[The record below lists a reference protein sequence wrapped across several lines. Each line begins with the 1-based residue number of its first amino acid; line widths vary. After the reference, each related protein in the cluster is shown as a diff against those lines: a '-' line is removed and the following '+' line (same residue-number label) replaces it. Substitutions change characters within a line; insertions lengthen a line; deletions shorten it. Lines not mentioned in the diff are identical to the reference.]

1 MFKRTLIIA
10 LLTALPYVIHAQ
22 AFGEWEN
29 RSGQALLIVDAG
41 SAYGAII
48 VRCDDGEPS
57 VYVDVGFALAVRRP
71 IAVRYRFDGGATIE
85 GRWHP
90 STDGVG
96 TFAPNGAQF
105 ANALARRYRLW
116 FEATDAAGTEHSAE
130 FPLAGSARA
139 IQPVLE
145 ACR

>member
-10 LLTALPYVIHAQ
+10 LLAAAPSLVLAQ

-29 RSGQALLIVDAG
+29 RSGQALVIVDAG
-41 SAYGAII
+41 NAYGAII
-48 VRCDDGEPS
+48 VRCDDGDPS

-71 IAVRYRFDGGATIE
+71 IAVRYRFDGGATVA

-90 STDGVG
+90 SSDGVG
-96 TFAPNGAQF
+96 TFAPNGAEF

-116 FEATDAAGTEHSAE
+116 FEAIDVAGTAHSAE
-130 FPLAGSARA
+130 FPLTGSARA
-139 IQPVLE
+139 IQPVLD